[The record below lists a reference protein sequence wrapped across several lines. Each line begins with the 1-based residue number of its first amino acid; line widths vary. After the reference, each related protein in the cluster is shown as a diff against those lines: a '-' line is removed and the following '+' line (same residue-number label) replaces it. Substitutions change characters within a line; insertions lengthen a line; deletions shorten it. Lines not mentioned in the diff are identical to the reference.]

1 MLDGLLADLRD
12 TWVAGGFVMPPLA
25 LAAFL
30 LWWTLGER
38 WVTLRRGSALSVRE
52 LVHAAERGQLKPQ
65 GLVVTAA
72 VDGVALRRALLGR
85 DLRGPL
91 ELLLDH
97 LRAEARK
104 GKVLVRTMVALA
116 PLAGLLG
123 TVTGMIE
130 TFDSLASMQ
139 LFSRSGG
146 IAGGVAQALVS
157 TQMGLAVA
165 IPGVIAGKLLEMR
178 QHRVEVELD
187 ELVERLCAEALGA
200 KEVA

>member
-38 WVTLRRGSALSVRE
+38 WVTLRRGSNLALSAMIE
-52 LVHAAERGQLKPQ
+52 AAERGQLKPH
-65 GLVVTAA
+65 GLIATAV
-72 VDGVALRRALLGR
+72 VDGVALRGALLGR
-85 DLRGPL
+85 DVRGPI
-91 ELLLDH
+91 ELLFDH
-97 LRAEARK
+97 LRAETRK
-104 GKVLVRTMVALA
+104 GRTLVRTMVALA

-130 TFDSLASMQ
+130 TFDSLATMQ

-165 IPGVIAGKLLEMR
+165 IPGVIAGKLMEMR
-178 QHRVEVELD
+178 QHRVELELS
-187 ELVERLCAEALGA
+187 ELTERLCAPRDVKEAA
-200 KEVA
+200 